1 MRTTVS
7 AASMPSTPNAFTTE
21 RADQWVPRSVPGRR
35 GWRRVQ
41 PELDGSGPQQVP
53 QWQHRAV
60 RPRRHALLRPGDG
73 GGQCNSARP
82 GVPQDIKSPYGKIL
96 RLDPNAEPPYA
107 AVGNPFAS
115 NGDARVLHWGFRN
128 PDRFGFDWATGDL
141 FIGDVGQW
149 DYEEISW
156 VGHGHAAH
164 RHPSRR
170 PGGRGGADR
179 LDRIDDARARLPR
192 PGSMSDAR

>member
-1 MRTTVS
+1 
-7 AASMPSTPNAFTTE
+7 
-21 RADQWVPRSVPGRR
+21 
-35 GWRRVQ
+35 
-41 PELDGSGPQQVP
+41 
-53 QWQHRAV
+53 
-60 RPRRHALLRPGDG
+60 
-73 GGQCNSARP
+73 
-82 GVPQDIKSPYGKIL
+82 
-96 RLDPNAEPPYA
+96 
-107 AVGNPFAS
+107 VGNPFAS

-156 VGHGHAAH
+156 VGHGH